1 MTILGCLKCPGCSA
15 KSVYADFQE
24 CKCLLALC
32 ESWQFSTYSL
42 VVLAQPYGRGSSLCL
57 CGVYACVCRCMP
69 VYVYACGDQTLM
81 YCMYL
86 FLLFSH
92 IIFSLTLRF
101 LFLITNQLVCTSP
114 PLGSGTCCCAW
125 PLHGCWGSKLSFSH
139 LLSKH
144 CTH

>member
-1 MTILGCLKCPGCSA
+1 MTILGSLKCTGCSA
-15 KSVYADFQE
+15 RSVYSDSQE

-32 ESWQFSTYSL
+32 ESWRFSTYSL

-57 CGVYACVCRCMP
+57 CGLYACVCAGMP
-69 VYVYACGDQTLM
+69 VCVYARGDQMLM
-81 YCMYL
+81 YV
-86 FLLFSH
+86 S
-92 IIFSLTLRF
+92 IPIVPRVIFSLTLRF

-125 PLHGCWGSKLSFSH
+125 PLHGCWGSKLRFSH